1 MEYLNNIK
9 NKKPSYLSKYNDLI
23 DRYTLKQGGKRG
35 TSSEEQ
41 KFEQGKFFSTK
52 YEVFMYAI
60 IIGLNNNYRL
70 ELHDGAK
77 KDDFWE
83 IKNWQPKE
91 LVDFIIMSII
101 AASEIDLN
109 ALENMNGEEIE
120 KETLNIRKLMEE
132 YANGGFDILSS
143 KIEENPDFDNDEL
156 CFINL
161 LDENFIF

>member
-1 MEYLNNIK
+1 MDFLNNIK
-9 NKKPSYLSKYNDLI
+9 NKKPSYLSNYNDLI

-60 IIGLNNNYRL
+60 IIGLNNNYPL
-70 ELHDGAK
+70 KLHDGAK

-91 LVDFIIMSII
+91 LVDYIIMSIL
-101 AASEIDLN
+101 AVSDIDLN
-109 ALENMNGEEIE
+109 ALENMTEDEINF
-120 KETLNIRKLMEE
+120 ETLKIRKLMEE

-161 LDENFIF
+161 LDSIN